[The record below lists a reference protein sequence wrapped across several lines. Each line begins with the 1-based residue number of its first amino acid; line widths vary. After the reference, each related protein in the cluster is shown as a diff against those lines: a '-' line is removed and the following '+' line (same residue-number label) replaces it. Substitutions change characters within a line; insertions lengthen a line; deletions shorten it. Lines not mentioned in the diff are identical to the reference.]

1 MRLWFMLKKI
11 FYPVL
16 LCSFISAPV
25 LADLQKDMQVLAN
38 SVDVI
43 ESDSNVDSIR
53 NALEK
58 MKAAA
63 ISAKNEIPD
72 SLLMKNSDSPEVNDY
87 REGYDLLIGKVEKA
101 QNLLSEGDLSGAKA
115 IASEIKEIRN
125 TWHEKYR

>member
-1 MRLWFMLKKI
+1 MLKKI

-72 SLLMKNSDSPEVNDY
+72 SLLMKNFDSPEVNDY

>member
-1 MRLWFMLKKI
+1 MLKNI

-16 LCSFISAPV
+16 LCSFISAPA
-25 LADLQKDMQVLAN
+25 LADLQKDMQVLEN

>member
-1 MRLWFMLKKI
+1 MLKKI

-25 LADLQKDMQVLAN
+25 LADLQKDMQVLAK

>member
-1 MRLWFMLKKI
+1 MLKKC

-16 LCSFISAPV
+16 LCSFFSAPV

-43 ESDSNVDSIR
+43 EADSNVDSIR

>member
-1 MRLWFMLKKI
+1 MLKKI

-16 LCSFISAPV
+16 LCSFISVPV

>member
-1 MRLWFMLKKI
+1 MLKKI

-53 NALEK
+53 NALEN

>member
-1 MRLWFMLKKI
+1 MLKKI

-16 LCSFISAPV
+16 LFSFISAPV

-53 NALEK
+53 NALEN

>member
-1 MRLWFMLKKI
+1 
-11 FYPVL
+11 PVL

-43 ESDSNVDSIR
+43 EADSNVDSIR

>member
-1 MRLWFMLKKI
+1 MLKKI

-25 LADLQKDMQVLAN
+25 LADLLKDMQVLAN

>member
-1 MRLWFMLKKI
+1 MLKKI
-11 FYPVL
+11 FYPIL

>member
-1 MRLWFMLKKI
+1 MLKKI

-72 SLLMKNSDSPEVNDY
+72 SLLMKNSDSPEINDY

>member
-1 MRLWFMLKKI
+1 I

-53 NALEK
+53 NALEN

>member
-1 MRLWFMLKKI
+1 MLKKI

>member
-1 MRLWFMLKKI
+1 MLKKI

-101 QNLLSEGDLSGAKA
+101 HNLLSEGDLSGAKA

>member
-1 MRLWFMLKKI
+1 I

-58 MKAAA
+58 MKAVA

>member
-1 MRLWFMLKKI
+1 MLKKI

-125 TWHEKYR
+125 TWYEKYR

>member
-1 MRLWFMLKKI
+1 MLKKC

-43 ESDSNVDSIR
+43 EADSNVDSIR